1 MLSQEHPPCS
11 GILLDAEDRPAAV
24 AVAAENVWFAIASLQ
39 MKPLS
44 LLFVLAACSAAG
56 TATPRCQL
64 RGVTLNWVEG
74 SLASWDVVRERDLKL
89 PDAPPPPLILF
100 DRSCVYSFAAG
111 GPGALRLRAGS
122 DTLRGEG
129 RAHGGAIALPNG
141 LTLRVR
147 AEAFSSLLPGDTA
160 TFLVMALEDV
170 WRRDPEHFGEFENWS
185 AYLRRSFV
193 HEMVHTRQ
201 LVAWAPMLR
210 IAGGRVG
217 LSDFDDDIVQRRFD
231 TVPLFRDAVRNEI
244 ALLYAAASAT
254 RLTEQRDLARQA
266 IRMMRNRRI
275 AIYGGEDAPWAR
287 LEQLLLDMEGA
298 AQWAALA
305 HVTRVSRAGPDTRR
319 EIVRGSRQYWSQD
332 QGLALYMVLA
342 SLVPDWP
349 REMFSANPP
358 SSLDLLDRALR

>member
-1 MLSQEHPPCS
+1 MSA
-11 GILLDAEDRPAAV
+11 GRALLALGALW
-24 AVAAENVWFAIASLQ
+24 VAAGCAGGGASR
-39 MKPLS
+39 S
-44 LLFVLAACSAAG
+44 
-56 TATPRCQL
+56 TPRCVPS
-64 RGVTLNWVEG
+64 GVTLGWVEG
-74 SLASWDVVRERDLKL
+74 SLAAWDLVRERDLKL
-89 PDAPPPPLILF
+89 PAAPTPTLLFF
-100 DRSCVYSFAAG
+100 DRYCVYALSRSGA
-111 GPGALRLRAGS
+111 GALRIRAGA

-129 RAHGGAIALPNG
+129 RAHQGRIVLPNG

-147 AEAFSSLLPGDTA
+147 SESFSSLLPGDTA

-193 HEMVHTRQ
+193 HEMAHTRQ

-217 LSDFDDDIVQRRFD
+217 LSDFDDDIVQQRFD
-231 TVPLFRDAVRNEI
+231 TVPGFRHSVRNETM
-244 ALLYAAASAT
+244 LLYAAASASAPSE
-254 RLTEQRDLARQA
+254 RRDLARQA
-266 IRMMRNRRI
+266 IRMMRDRRI
-275 AIYGGEDAPWAR
+275 AAYGSEDAPWAR
-287 LEQLLLDMEGA
+287 VEQLLLDMEGA

-305 HVTRVSRAGPDTRR
+305 HVTRVSRAGPNMRR

-342 SLVPDWP
+342 ALVPDWP

-358 SSLDLLDRALR
+358 SSLELLDRALR